1 VVGQDKQSLHHLG
14 LATEKKPFYSVINSS
29 GPFSFGDQIDPSS
42 SRRRKH
48 KSNTRYGRLGIANP
62 PTREAFSLSG
72 SRVKIARP
80 KQEAAYS
87 FYYGNGNGM
96 ADKANQNA
104 QRLSR

>member
-1 VVGQDKQSLHHLG
+1 MVV
-14 LATEKKPFYSVINSS
+14 T
-29 GPFSFGDQIDPSS
+29 IDPSS

-62 PTREAFSLSG
+62 STREAFSLSG

-87 FYYGNGNGM
+87 FK
-96 ADKANQNA
+96 DKANQNKLRIERTHLVIISCYIWWIPQVKKQEKLA
-104 QRLSR
+104 NSPSSLPTSALPKMNE

>member
-14 LATEKKPFYSVINSS
+14 LAIENKPFYSVINSS

-87 FYYGNGNGM
+87 FYYGG
-96 ADKANQNA
+96 
-104 QRLSR
+104 